1 MPESAVES
9 GEESALALPE
19 ISGFDLLT
27 HVHRPDDFI
36 AFARRGLFAYDWSDV
51 HRPYSQVLGGYELQA
66 RPLRLRHLTELPAPL
81 QAMAAATR
89 LPGVLFGISLVVP
102 VRLAGA

>member
-51 HRPYSQVLGGYELQA
+51 HRPAPKYSADTSSRPVLCV
-66 RPLRLRHLTELPAPL
+66 R
-81 QAMAAATR
+81 
-89 LPGVLFGISLVVP
+89 GI
-102 VRLAGA
+102 